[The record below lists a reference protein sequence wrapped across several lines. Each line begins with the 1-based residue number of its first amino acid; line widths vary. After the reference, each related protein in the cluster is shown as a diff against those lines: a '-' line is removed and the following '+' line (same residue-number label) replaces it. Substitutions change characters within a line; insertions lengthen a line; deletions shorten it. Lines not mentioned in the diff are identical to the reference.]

1 MALNMAGRAS
11 DSTKTRRRFLERLRS
26 GGVDD
31 PRVLKAFAT
40 VPRHELVPEALRD
53 RAYQE
58 TPIPIGEGQ
67 TISAP
72 GVVANMTMA
81 LELKGDERVLEIGTG
96 SGYQAAILGQLVN
109 QVISIERISQL
120 AANARRALDRFGV
133 TNVVVFLG
141 DGTRGRPDMAPYDR
155 IVVTAGGP
163 KVPRALL
170 DQLAPGG
177 MLVGPFGP
185 RGAQK
190 LTRYRRTHD
199 DDVPYTREVLGKADF
214 VDLIGQNGWQG

>member
-11 DSTKTRRRFLERLRS
+11 DSTKTRRRFLERLQS

>member
-11 DSTKTRRRFLERLRS
+11 DSTKTRRRFLERLQS

-96 SGYQAAILGQLVN
+96 SGYQAAILGHLVD
-109 QVISIERISQL
+109 QVISIERIARL
-120 AANARRALDRFGV
+120 AANARRALDLFGV

-163 KVPRALL
+163 KVPLALL
-170 DQLAPGG
+170 EQLAPGG

-199 DDVPYTREVLGKADF
+199 DDAPYTREVLGEADF
-214 VDLIGQNGWQG
+214 VDLIGQNGWRS